1 MASFPGHG
9 LASQDTSVIP
19 SITYQVRKVKTLDP
33 KDLIA

>member
-19 SITYQVRKVKTLDP
+19 SITYQVRKVKTLDA
-33 KDLIA
+33 KDHIS